1 MTKKVLGAV
10 TIGQAPRT
18 DLVPEFKAILG
29 SEVEIREAGALDDL
43 SRAEIEAFAP
53 TAGDYVLV
61 TRLADGSSVKV
72 AEKYVFPR
80 LKEKIANLF
89 ADGMPVVILLCTGEF
104 PDFPTEGLLV
114 RPQPILYNVTAALA
128 KGLKLGV
135 ICPAVDQITQATERW
150 QTVGRELVV
159 EAASPYGAPEEL
171 TRAAE
176 ALKGAGVQ
184 IVVMDCMGYTLD
196 MQKKVK
202 DIVGVP
208 VILARGIVA
217 RVVQELL

>member
-114 RPQPILYNVTAALA
+114 RPQPILYNVTAALV